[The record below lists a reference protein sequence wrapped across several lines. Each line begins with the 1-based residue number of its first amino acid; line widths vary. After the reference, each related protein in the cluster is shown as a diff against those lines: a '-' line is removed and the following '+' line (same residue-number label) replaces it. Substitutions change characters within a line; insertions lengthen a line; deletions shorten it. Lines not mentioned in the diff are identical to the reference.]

1 MAVAS
6 GSYSSL
12 ERCVFHGERLAPQ
25 VIHSPLTPLVS
36 TFAYFTRLSLPVS
49 LSWSSVSTAI
59 GDGSLLFLV
68 VPASLRVAY
77 SNCTTANTA
86 LPLTPGSAE
95 CSSVNNE
102 LPSGQSE
109 KN

>member
-6 GSYSSL
+6 DSYSSQ
-12 ERCVFHGERLAPQ
+12 ERYVFHGERLAPQ

-59 GDGSLLFLV
+59 GDGSL
-68 VPASLRVAY
+68 PYMDATARLRVAY
-77 SNCTTANTA
+77 SNCTTAITA
-86 LPLTPGSAE
+86 LPLTPGTAE